1 MAWSRKSAMFASLAV
16 ALYLLGLVLRNQQL
30 VTVAV
35 VLLSFLT
42 WAAFRTSHADVS
54 SSGRRL
60 DDAQNDEGVELQ
72 NILAMRKVSSSRIFE
87 DGEVDVTLRLQNR
100 SNTSKV
106 LEVRDRVPEVMRIKK
121 GANYVLM
128 ELGPQ
133 RETEISYTIETPLR
147 GFYTIGPVCVRVQDA
162 FGLFHNEKEIHLY
175 EDFLVFPKMEDIKDA
190 MIKSRVPKIFTGAVN
205 IRNPGEGSNFYNL
218 REYIP
223 GDPMKKV
230 NWKASARQDGKM
242 MVNEF
247 ERDAVSD
254 IILIVDSRKIS
265 ETGPVSRNSLVYST
279 RAAASLSQHFLSRRD
294 SVGLVIYG
302 DEITSVDRDTGKKQ
316 LYVLLTKLAGAMAKG
331 NTPMKIVTNRIM
343 PHINRGSPII
353 ILTPL
358 EGDPT
363 IVDAV
368 RDLRSRNF
376 DVTILS
382 PSSLEFEFDARR
394 LDRTGYEVLKTER
407 DILMAELRGL
417 GAFVMDW
424 EPDMMLNTALSGARG
439 F

>member
-1 MAWSRKSAMFASLAV
+1 
-16 ALYLLGLVLRNQQL
+16 
-30 VTVAV
+30 
-35 VLLSFLT
+35 
-42 WAAFRTSHADVS
+42 
-54 SSGRRL
+54 
-60 DDAQNDEGVELQ
+60 
-72 NILAMRKVSSSRIFE
+72 
-87 DGEVDVTLRLQNR
+87 
-100 SNTSKV
+100 
-106 LEVRDRVPEVMRIKK
+106 
-121 GANYVLM
+121 
-128 ELGPQ
+128 
-133 RETEISYTIETPLR
+133 
-147 GFYTIGPVCVRVQDA
+147 
-162 FGLFHNEKEIHLY
+162 
-175 EDFLVFPKMEDIKDA
+175 
-190 MIKSRVPKIFTGAVN
+190 
-205 IRNPGEGSNFYNL
+205 
-218 REYIP
+218 
-223 GDPMKKV
+223 
-230 NWKASARQDGKM
+230 
-242 MVNEF
+242 
-247 ERDAVSD
+247 
-254 IILIVDSRKIS
+254 
-265 ETGPVSRNSLVYST
+265 
-279 RAAASLSQHFLSRRD
+279 
-294 SVGLVIYG
+294 VGLVIYG

-358 EGDPT
+358 EEDPT